1 MTELIDK
8 YESTATLYQAVNLPN
23 GSWVIK
29 YTMGPAILYAPFFF
43 LAHMLATPLGY
54 PADGLS
60 LPYQYMLAIGGLVY
74 AVIGLVYL
82 RKFLLHFF
90 NKMVSAFLII
100 IIVLGTNYFQLITF
114 DGTLLSHN
122 FLFTL
127 YAMLIWYTIRWHKQ
141 PQIKYAAI
149 IGVVCG
155 LIILIRPLEVICIL
169 IPVLWNIKDKKS
181 LKKKLSLLN
190 SHFVHIILIIL
201 LIFIVSIPQLIYWK
215 LITGR
220 YLFYSYTNP
229 GEGFNFLAPYTL
241 NFLFSFRKGWFI
253 YTPVMIFSMIGF
265 YYLYKTNKHIF
276 YSIFIF
282 FLVSLWA
289 ISSWSCWWYA
299 GGSFS
304 SRSLVSAYPL
314 LAIPMGYFIN
324 HLTRKKNVFVFL
336 IGGVALFFVFLNL
349 FQTWQF
355 EHGILSKERMTR
367 QYYFAIFGKTSVTE
381 NDKKLLLVERS
392 TGAIEFLKNEKDYKH
407 SRICNYSFEDGDTTN
422 LISRSGKGSFILNS
436 AVPFSPGLD
445 IKFNELTQND
455 HAWIRATVYV
465 YIPHGHQGGL
475 PSLVVTFHHKNK
487 TYKYR
492 AVKLNRVN
500 LSYGSWNEITMDYL
514 TPEVRA
520 KDDNMKVYV
529 WYKGKKDI
537 YIDDFVVGVFD

>member
-74 AVIGLVYL
+74 AVIGLVCL
-82 RKFLLHFF
+82 RKVLLHFF

-149 IGVVCG
+149 IGVICG

-215 LITGR
+215 LITDR

-304 SRSLVSAYPL
+304 SRSLVPAYPL

>member
-23 GSWVIK
+23 GNWVIK
-29 YTMGPAILYAPFFF
+29 YTMGTAILYAPFFF
-43 LAHMLATPLGY
+43 IGHLLATPLGY

-60 LPYQYMLAIGGLVY
+60 LPYQYIIALGGLMY
-74 AVIGLVYL
+74 AVIGLLYL
-82 RKFLLHFF
+82 RKVLLHFF
-90 NKMVSAFLII
+90 HETITALLII
-100 IIVLGTNYFQLITF
+100 LIVLGTNYFQLIAF

-127 YAMLIWYTIRWHKQ
+127 YAILIWYTIRWHKQ

-149 IGVVCG
+149 IGIVCG

-181 LKKKLSLLN
+181 LKKKLSLMNRHL
-190 SHFVHIILIIL
+190 VHVVLVIL
-201 LIFIVSIPQLIYWK
+201 LIFIVGIPQLIYWK
-215 LITGR
+215 LITGQ

-276 YSIFIF
+276 YTIFIF

-304 SRSLVSAYPL
+304 SRALVPAYPL

-324 HLTRKKNVFVFL
+324 HLTKKRNVIVFL
-336 IGGVALFFVFLNL
+336 VGGVGLFFVLLNL

-381 NDKKLLLVERS
+381 DDKKLLLVERS
-392 TGAIEFLKNEKDYKH
+392 TGAIEFIKNEKDYKH
-407 SRICNYSFEDGDTTN
+407 SRICYYSFEEGGTTN
-422 LISRSGKGSFILNS
+422 LISRSGKGSLRLNS

-465 YIPHGHQGGL
+465 YIPHGHQGEL

-492 AVKLNRVN
+492 AVKLDRAT
-500 LSYGSWNEITMDYL
+500 LSYGSWNKITMDYL
-514 TPEVRA
+514 TPEVRS

-529 WYKGKKDI
+529 WYKGKENI
-537 YIDDFVVGVFD
+537 YIDDFVVEVFD

>member
-23 GSWVIK
+23 GNWVIK

-43 LAHMLATPLGY
+43 LGHLLAAPLGY

-60 LPYQYMLAIGGLVY
+60 LPYQYIVAAGGLIY
-74 AVIGLVYL
+74 AVIGLLYL
-82 RKFLLHFF
+82 RKVLLRFF
-90 NKMVSAFLII
+90 HETIAALLII
-100 IIVLGTNYFQLITF
+100 LIVLGTNYFQLITF

-127 YAMLIWYTIRWHKQ
+127 YAILIWYTIRWHKQ

-149 IGVVCG
+149 IGIVCG

-169 IPVLWNIKDKKS
+169 IPVLWNFKDKES
-181 LKKKLSLLN
+181 LKKKLSLMNRHL
-190 SHFVHIILIIL
+190 VHVVLVIL
-201 LIFIVSIPQLIYWK
+201 LIFIVGIPQLIYWK
-215 LITGR
+215 LITGQ

-253 YTPVMIFSMIGF
+253 YTPVMAFSMIGF

-276 YSIFIF
+276 YTILIF

-304 SRSLVSAYPL
+304 SRSLVPAYTL

-324 HLTRKKNVFVFL
+324 HLTKKRNVSVIL
-336 IGGVALFFVFLNL
+336 VGGAGLFFVFLNL

-367 QYYFAIFGKTSVTE
+367 QYYFTIFGKTSVTE

-392 TGAIEFLKNEKDYKH
+392 TGAIEFLENEKDYKH
-407 SRICNYSFEDGDTTN
+407 SRICYYSFDDDDTTN
-422 LISRSGKGSFILNS
+422 LISRSGKGSFILNN

-455 HAWIRATVYV
+455 HAWIRATVYI
-465 YIPHGHQGGL
+465 YIPHSHQGEL

-500 LSYGSWNEITMDYL
+500 LSYGSWNKITMDYL

-529 WYKGKKDI
+529 WYKGKENI
-537 YIDDFVVGVFD
+537 YIDDFVVEVFD